1 LNKTASNLSVKHVDD
16 GRDILTTEIFHS
28 YKRVKNAKAGIS
40 IGKLIPVKRDMTVR
54 FNSPTPRKN
63 HISIV
68 DTVPHAPFLNLPTLN
83 MVLKSTKKTANY
95 EMSKSEGNR
104 KKKLEKRLNIYD
116 NMRKRH

>member
-1 LNKTASNLSVKHVDD
+1 
-16 GRDILTTEIFHS
+16 
-28 YKRVKNAKAGIS
+28 
-40 IGKLIPVKRDMTVR
+40 MTVR